1 MANTRRRTSGS
12 ALGNL
17 AVETGRWEDESIGPA
32 QSGETR
38 HSNDINVTEVQFLG
52 QRSDRLEDV
61 VVAPEEYQ
69 EAEADLPF

>member
-1 MANTRRRTSGS
+1 MEGRLSSRTYQ
-12 ALGNL
+12 
-17 AVETGRWEDESIGPA
+17 T

-52 QRSDRLEDV
+52 QRSDRREDV

-69 EAEADLPF
+69 EAEVDLPF